1 MQGQNTDAE
10 NQNEYAVISI
20 KTSPIPNYS
29 NQKKYIQEFNC
40 TINRVIIKK

>member
-29 NQKKYIQEFNC
+29 NQKNTYKNLIAQL
-40 TINRVIIKK
+40 TV